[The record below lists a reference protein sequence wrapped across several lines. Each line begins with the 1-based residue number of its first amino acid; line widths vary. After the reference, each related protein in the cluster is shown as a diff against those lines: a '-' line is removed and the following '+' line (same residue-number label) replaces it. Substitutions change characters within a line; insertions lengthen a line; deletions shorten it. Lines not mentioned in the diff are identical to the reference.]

1 MSHRTADELFILLS
15 GLFGAAG
22 IKAEDIKGAI
32 ICSVVPPVDRN
43 IKEALSAFL
52 GKDVLFVGEDIIAPM
67 PIITDNPEEVG
78 ADRIV
83 NAIAAHDI
91 FKGAAIV
98 VDFGTAITVDLVT
111 EKGEYAGGAIAP
123 GVGIST
129 EALFTRTSLLPR
141 VELKRPARVLGT
153 NTIEAIQ
160 SGIYYGF
167 SGLVDGI
174 IKGIIQECGQ
184 SPPVMAT
191 GGLSAAFKDGSRFI
205 THMDEFLTLKG
216 LNLIYEGR

>member
-1 MSHRTADELFILLS
+1 M
-15 GLFGAAG
+15 
-22 IKAEDIKGAI
+22 
-32 ICSVVPPVDRN
+32 PPVDKVIR
-43 IKEALSAFL
+43 EALSRFL
-52 GKDVLFVGEDIIAPM
+52 GKDVYFVGEDIVPSM

-78 ADRIV
+78 SDRIV
-83 NAIAAHDI
+83 NAVAAHDL
-91 FKGAAIV
+91 FKDAVII

-111 EKGEYAGGAIAP
+111 KKGEYAGGAIAP
-123 GVGIST
+123 GAGISA

-141 VELKRPARVLGT
+141 VELKRPAHVLGT

-174 IKGIIQECGQ
+174 ITGIVKEFGQ
-184 SPPVMAT
+184 RPPVMAT
-191 GGLSAAFKDGSRFI
+191 GGVSAAFKGGSRFI